1 MRALTLFLCG
11 DVMTGRGIDQILPSP
26 SAPDLYEPSIRD
38 ARGYI
43 ALAERKNGA
52 IPRPVTL
59 DYVWGDAL
67 AELARV
73 DPDARIVN
81 LETSITR
88 SNDAEPWKD
97 IHYRMHPAN
106 VGCLT
111 AAGIDVCVL
120 SNNHVLDWGEAGLVE
135 TLDVLEGAS
144 IQIAGAGRSA
154 EEALR
159 PASVPVEGGGRIIVL
174 GFGDES
180 SGIAPS
186 WAATST
192 RPGVSLLADLSEP
205 TARAIGERV
214 SRIKR
219 RGDVVVAS
227 IHWGS
232 NWGYDVPPRQVRFA
246 HALVDGGVDLVHG
259 HSSHHPR
266 PMEVYRERLILYGCG
281 DFLSDYEGIR
291 GYESYRGDLALLY
304 FPTLDPVTGALR
316 ALRIVPMHT
325 RRMRLERALP
335 EEVAWLADRLTL
347 ISAPYGV
354 AVARSEDGSLAAR
367 LRHLVAGAS
376 ATGQHRL

>member
-11 DVMTGRGIDQILPSP
+11 DVMTGRGIDQILPCP
-26 SAPDLYEPSIRD
+26 SARDLFEPSIVD
-38 ARGYI
+38 ARGYV

-52 IPRPVTL
+52 IPWPVSL

-73 DPDARIVN
+73 APDARIVN

-106 VGCLT
+106 VGCLV
-111 AAGIDVCVL
+111 AAGIDVSVL

-135 TLDVLEGAS
+135 TLDVLENAS

-154 EEALR
+154 DEARR
-159 PASVPVEGGGRIIVL
+159 PAVVPVQGGGRIIVL

-186 WAATST
+186 WAATDT
-192 RPGVSLLADLSEP
+192 RPGVSFLDDLSEE

-214 SRIKR
+214 KRIKR

-232 NWGYDVPPRQVRFA
+232 NWGYEVPYRHVRFA
-246 HALVDGGVDLVHG
+246 HALVDSGVDLVHG

-266 PMEVYRERLILYGCG
+266 PMEVYRDRLILYGCG
-281 DFLSDYEGIR
+281 DLLSDYEGIR
-291 GYESYRGDLALLY
+291 GYETYRGDLAVLY
-304 FPTLDPVTGALR
+304 FPALDATTGALR
-316 ALRIVPMHT
+316 SLRMVPMHT
-325 RRMRLERALP
+325 RRMRLERAAP
-335 EEVAWLADRLTL
+335 EDVAWLADRLTRV
-347 ISAPYGV
+347 SAPYGV
-354 AVARSEDGSLAAR
+354 AVARSEDGSLT
-367 LRHLVAGAS
+367 L
-376 ATGQHRL
+376 